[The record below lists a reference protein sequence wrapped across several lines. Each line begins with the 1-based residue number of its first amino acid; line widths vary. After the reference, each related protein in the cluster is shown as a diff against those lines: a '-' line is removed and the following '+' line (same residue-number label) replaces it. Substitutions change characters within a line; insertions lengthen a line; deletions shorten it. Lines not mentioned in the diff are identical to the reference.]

1 MLIGELS
8 KQLNISKH
16 TIRHYEELGLIYAD
30 AQKAGTRIY
39 KDYRP
44 DTVERLEMIE
54 EGKAFG
60 LSLKKIK
67 PLLDL
72 FMENKLSEAQS
83 KKIVVEQLASVETQ
97 IAGLEQ
103 IRARLKGK
111 LATYEHSAIKHR

>member
-1 MLIGELS
+1 MLIGELC
-8 KQLNISKH
+8 KKLDISKH

-30 AQKAGTRIY
+30 ARKAGTRSY
-39 KDYRP
+39 KNYRA

-60 LSLKKIK
+60 LSLKQIK

-72 FMENKLSEAQS
+72 FMENKLSESQS
-83 KKIVVEQLASVETQ
+83 KQIVVDQLASVEKQ

-103 IRARLKGK
+103 IKARLKTK
-111 LATYEHSAIKHR
+111 LATYGNPSTENC